1 MGFRTTLARVGRQAL
16 FLPPVLIGA
25 AVLFAVVARRN
36 TPQQEAIPE
45 ASRPLLV
52 INVPRTSVVPRVL
65 GFGTARP
72 GDIWSA
78 VAEVKGRITKTHSE
92 LKAGAIIR
100 QGETVVRI
108 DPAEYDLQIA
118 RLKAEIAQVEAQRA
132 ELDTKEVNYKDALAI
147 EVEALRVAQRELKR
161 IGDLRESNAVAEV
174 EFDQTS
180 RAGPS
185 GGCR

>member
-1 MGFRTTLARVGRQAL
+1 MRFPSILARVGRQAL
-16 FLPPVLIGA
+16 ILPPVLIGA

-36 TPQQEAIPE
+36 TPQQQAIPE
-45 ASRPLLV
+45 ASRPLRV
-52 INVPRTSVVPRVL
+52 ITVPRTAVVPRVL

-78 VAEVKGRITKTHSE
+78 VAEVKGRITETHPE

-118 RLKAEIAQVEAQRA
+118 QTQSRDRPS
-132 ELDTKEVNYKDALAI
+132 
-147 EVEALRVAQRELKR
+147 R
-161 IGDLRESNAVAEV
+161 SP
-174 EFDQTS
+174 TS
-180 RAGPS
+180 RARRERRQLQRRAGHRTGSAPRGAS
-185 GGCR
+185 AS

>member
-1 MGFRTTLARVGRQAL
+1 MPFRRVLARVGRQAL

-25 AVLFAVVARRN
+25 AVLFVVVARRN
-36 TPQQEAIPE
+36 APQQEAIPE

-52 INVPRTSVVPRVL
+52 IDVPRSAVVPRVL

-78 VAEVKGRITKTHSE
+78 VAEVKGRIIETHPE

-108 DPAEYDLQIA
+108 DPAEYELQIA
-118 RLKAEIAQVEAQRA
+118 RLKAEDGPGRSPAGGTRRPGNQLPGCAGNRRKLTPPGRA
-132 ELDTKEVNYKDALAI
+132 
-147 EVEALRVAQRELKR
+147 
-161 IGDLRESNAVAEV
+161 
-174 EFDQTS
+174 
-180 RAGPS
+180 
-185 GGCR
+185 